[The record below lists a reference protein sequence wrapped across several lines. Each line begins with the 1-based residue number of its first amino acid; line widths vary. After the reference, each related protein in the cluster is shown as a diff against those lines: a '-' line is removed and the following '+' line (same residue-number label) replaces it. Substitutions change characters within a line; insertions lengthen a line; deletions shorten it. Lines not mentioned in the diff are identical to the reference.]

1 MRMQTGKQ
9 RILKKLLKI
18 YGGSNLPE
26 QLGQKLSSSHLGT
39 DRRPN
44 SQEGF
49 ACLEVIGHINLSFL
63 ATLFCFFRVGLS
75 TCFFFSCWLIEIFYG
90 VKNAKRK
97 YKLENIAKIV
107 NGPSIDL
114 EFFKQRGIY
123 ELRQMGDPS
132 NFVSNSEASAEEAP
146 IV

>member
-1 MRMQTGKQ
+1 MSRSHWTHQFIIS
-9 RILKKLLKI
+9 RNPFLF
-18 YGGSNLPE
+18 
-26 QLGQKLSSSHLGT
+26 LSRGIKHFASS
-39 DRRPN
+39 
-44 SQEGF
+44 
-49 ACLEVIGHINLSFL
+49 
-63 ATLFCFFRVGLS
+63 FFG
-75 TCFFFSCWLIEIFYG
+75 WLMEIFYG

-97 YKLENIAKIV
+97 YKMENIAKIV